1 MQSSNGN
8 WKLLVI
14 KISIAEHL
22 MKAIVQSMDL
32 GDEDTAV
39 RLVAEL
45 AVFLIS
51 VDRKCVAKELE
62 W

>member
-1 MQSSNGN
+1 
-8 WKLLVI
+8 
-14 KISIAEHL
+14 
-22 MKAIVQSMDL
+22 MKAIVQAMDL

-45 AVFLIS
+45 AVYLVS

>member
-1 MQSSNGN
+1 MASSNGT
-8 WKLLVI
+8 LTPLASRI
-14 KISIAEHL
+14 ELAEHL
-22 MKAIVQSMDL
+22 MKAIVQAKDL
-32 GDEDTAV
+32 GDEATAV

-45 AVFLIS
+45 AVYLVS

>member
-1 MQSSNGN
+1 MESSNGN

-14 KISIAEHL
+14 KISIDEHL
-22 MKAIVQSMDL
+22 MKDIVQSMDL

-51 VDRKCVAKELE
+51 VDRKCVAKELG

>member
-1 MQSSNGN
+1 
-8 WKLLVI
+8 LVI

-51 VDRKCVAKELE
+51 VDRKCVAKELG